1 MGLGLGEVDPGEE
14 AEGSTE
20 EECGMMPAASETEP
34 TMPPTDPTM
43 LPTEEPAILYV
54 EGAHAD
60 LYTRT
65 LLSHDPDYVS
75 RRQEIDDW
83 LSQIT
88 KENK

>member
-20 EECGMMPAASETEP
+20 EECGMMSAASETEP
-34 TMPPTDPTM
+34 TIP
-43 LPTEEPAILYV
+43 PTEEPAIPYV

-60 LYTRT
+60 LYART
-65 LLSHDPDYVS
+65 LLSHDPDDVS